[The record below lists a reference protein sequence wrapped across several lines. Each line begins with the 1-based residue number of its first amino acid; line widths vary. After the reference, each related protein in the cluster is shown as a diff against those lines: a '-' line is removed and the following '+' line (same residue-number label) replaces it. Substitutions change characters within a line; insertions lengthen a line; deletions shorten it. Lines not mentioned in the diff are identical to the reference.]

1 MVLASARAEVIEAQV
16 IGDDDD
22 DVGPGWG
29 RGGRG
34 QTESEDAANDS
45 EDQGKWGWIHAMII
59 VSVLRVG
66 ARVAL
71 PRSFP
76 GRIGKFQL

>member
-1 MVLASARAEVIEAQV
+1 
-16 IGDDDD
+16 
-22 DVGPGWG
+22 
-29 RGGRG
+29 
-34 QTESEDAANDS
+34 
-45 EDQGKWGWIHAMII
+45 MII